1 MPLHADDATVLKTV
15 FNEEVANKISQ
26 LIPEG
31 TEVQLGLTLG
41 GRTLIDPDEYKRKL
55 ETSREAGIEI
65 GVKEVA
71 KVAGL
76 TLGEGEKK
84 ADIVAKKLQDTI
96 KAQLAEEYKNQT
108 PAAELERALQAAMDW
123 KTKYET
129 LDQTHQT
136 VLTEK
141 EQLGQT
147 LEQKV
152 QEYKQKEEYTRIMS
166 SIPKE
171 VKVKSE
177 YAVALVK
184 AGVTTDTDENGNTVY
199 RDKETGKMYI
209 NAASQP
215 LSLED
220 TLKVFFQKS
229 GLIPVAGGGT
239 PQGSNPT
246 VGLGLSPDA
255 AFKRLKDEGIDPM
268 SPDGLKKYA
277 EYIKK

>member
-1 MPLHADDATVLKTV
+1 MPLHTDDATVLKTIFGEDV
-15 FNEEVANKISQ
+15 VSKINQ
-26 LIPEG
+26 ILPEG
-31 TEVQLGLTLG
+31 DVQLGLNLG
-41 GRTLIDPDEYKRKL
+41 GRTLIDPDEQKKKL
-55 ETSREAGIEI
+55 NDMREAGIEI

-71 KVAGL
+71 KMAGL

-96 KAQLAEEYKNQT
+96 KAQLSEEYKNPT
-108 PAAELERALQAAMDW
+108 PAAELERALQTALDW

-129 LDQTHQT
+129 LDQTHQS

-152 QEYKQKEEYTRIMS
+152 QEYKQKEEVTRIMS

-184 AGVTTDTDENGNTVY
+184 AGVVTDTDEAGNTVY
-199 RDKETGKMYI
+199 RDKETGKMYM

-229 GLIPVAGGGT
+229 GLIPEAGGGAS
-239 PQGSNPT
+239 QSSNPT
-246 VGLGLSPDA
+246 AALGLSPDA
-255 AFKRLKDEGIDPM
+255 ALKRLKDEGIEPM
-268 SPDGLKKYA
+268 SAEGLKKYA
-277 EYIKK
+277 EYTKK

>member
-1 MPLHADDATVLKTV
+1 MPLHADDVTVLQAV
-15 FNEEVANKISQ
+15 FGEEVVGKINQ
-26 LIPEG
+26 ILPEG
-31 TEVQLGLTLG
+31 DIQLGLNLG
-41 GRTLIDPDEYKRKL
+41 GRTLVNPDEYKKKL
-55 ETSREAGIEI
+55 NEMREAGIEI

-71 KVAGL
+71 KMAGL

-96 KAQLAEEYKNQT
+96 KAQLAEEYKNPT
-108 PAAELERALQAAMDW
+108 PAAELERALQSAMDW

-136 VLTEK
+136 VVAEK

-229 GLIPVAGGGT
+229 GLIPEAGGGT
-239 PQGSNPT
+239 PQDSNPT

>member
-1 MPLHADDATVLKTV
+1 MPLHADDVTVLQTV
-15 FNEEVANKISQ
+15 FGEEVVGKINQ
-26 LIPEG
+26 ILPEG
-31 TEVQLGLTLG
+31 DIQLGLNLG
-41 GRTLIDPDEYKRKL
+41 GRTLVNPDEYKKKL
-55 ETSREAGIEI
+55 NEMREAGIEI
-65 GVKEVA
+65 GIKEVA
-71 KVAGL
+71 KMAGL

-96 KAQLAEEYKNQT
+96 KAQLAEEYKNPT
-108 PAAELERALQAAMDW
+108 PAAELERALQTAMDW

-147 LEQKV
+147 LEQKI

-184 AGVTTDTDENGNTVY
+184 AGVTTDTDENGNMVY

-229 GLIPVAGGGT
+229 GLIPEAGGGT
-239 PQGSNPT
+239 PQGSNTT

-255 AFKRLKDEGIDPM
+255 ALKRLKDEGIEPM
-268 SPDGLKKYA
+268 SEKGLKLYA
-277 EYIKK
+277 EYTKK

>member
-1 MPLHADDATVLKTV
+1 MPLHADDVTVLQTV
-15 FNEEVANKISQ
+15 FGEEVVGKINQ
-26 LIPEG
+26 ILPEG
-31 TEVQLGLTLG
+31 DIQLGLNLG
-41 GRTLIDPDEYKRKL
+41 GRTLVNPDEYKKKL
-55 ETSREAGIEI
+55 NEMREAGIEI

-71 KVAGL
+71 KMAGL

-96 KAQLAEEYKNQT
+96 KAQLAEEYKNPT
-108 PAAELERALQAAMDW
+108 PAAELERALQTAMDW

-136 VLTEK
+136 VVAEK

-229 GLIPVAGGGT
+229 GLIPEAGGGT

>member
-1 MPLHADDATVLKTV
+1 MPLHADDVTVLQTV
-15 FNEEVANKISQ
+15 FGEEVVGKINQ
-26 LIPEG
+26 ILPEG
-31 TEVQLGLTLG
+31 DIQLGLNLG
-41 GRTLIDPDEYKRKL
+41 GRTLVNPDEYKKKL
-55 ETSREAGIEI
+55 NEMREAGIEI

-71 KVAGL
+71 KMAGL
-76 TLGEGEKK
+76 TLNEGEKK

-96 KAQLAEEYKNQT
+96 KAQLAEEYKNPT
-108 PAAELERALQAAMDW
+108 PAAELERALQTAMDW

-136 VLTEK
+136 VVAEK

-152 QEYKQKEEYTRIMS
+152 KEYKQKEEYTRIMS

-184 AGVTTDTDENGNTVY
+184 AGVTADTDENGNTVY

-229 GLIPVAGGGT
+229 GLIPEAGGGT
-239 PQGSNPT
+239 PQSSNPT

-255 AFKRLKDEGIDPM
+255 ALKRLKDDGIEPM
-268 SPDGLKKYA
+268 SEKGLKLYA
-277 EYIKK
+277 EYTKK